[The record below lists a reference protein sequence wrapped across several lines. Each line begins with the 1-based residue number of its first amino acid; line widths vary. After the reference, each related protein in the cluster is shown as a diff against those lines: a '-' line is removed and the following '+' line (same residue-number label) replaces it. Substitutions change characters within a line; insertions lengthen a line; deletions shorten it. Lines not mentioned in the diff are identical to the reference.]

1 MNPLFS
7 ISNDVNI
14 AYIIRKFSTTE
25 KCFFCKYNSLLNNLT
40 VFGNDE
46 FLRLSVKMMGIIE
59 NHYSKVATEER
70 AIEIKNITEVQ
81 PHQSLILSKK
91 IYDLIKYKL
100 DIYKKQYSIKFEIK
114 QKKEDKV
121 NIEWESVVKFQ
132 CL

>member
-1 MNPLFS
+1 
-7 ISNDVNI
+7 
-14 AYIIRKFSTTE
+14 
-25 KCFFCKYNSLLNNLT
+25 
-40 VFGNDE
+40 
-46 FLRLSVKMMGIIE
+46 MGIIE